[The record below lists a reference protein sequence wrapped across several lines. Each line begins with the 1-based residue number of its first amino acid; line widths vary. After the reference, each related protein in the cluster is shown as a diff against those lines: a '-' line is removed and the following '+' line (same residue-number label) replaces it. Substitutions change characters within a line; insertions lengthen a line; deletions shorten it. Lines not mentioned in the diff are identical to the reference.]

1 MEAKTNLNG
10 RLPSRYVTEDSACA
24 PHRPIAGSFEL
35 ADVAEV
41 FKRTP
46 SLLDSKPGGQLVAKD
61 SYEADCIPLVMKTLL
76 DGGFLHGKRGTI
88 SVDARSIH
96 ACSNHACSVDTGCG
110 SLAAGLSDTEFEE
123 RRAAWQPPE
132 LALGSG
138 YLWQIFRQAGAAR
151 HGAVP
156 HPGGLAEK
164 TCYAN
169 I

>member
-10 RLPSRYVTEDSACA
+10 RLPSRYVTEDAACA
-24 PHRPIAGSFEL
+24 PHRSIAGSFEL

-46 SLLDSKPGGQLVAKD
+46 CLPDLKPGGQLVAKD

-76 DGGFLHGKRGTI
+76 DGGFLHGKRGAI
-88 SVDARSIH
+88 SVDARSV
-96 ACSNHACSVDTGCG
+96 NACSVVTGCG
-110 SLAAGLSDTEFEE
+110 GLDAGLSDTEFEE

-132 LALGSG
+132 LAFGSG
-138 YLWQIFRQAGAAR
+138 YLWQYSRQIEAAR